1 MMSVVGFTGCKFFEH
16 AKTVASKFCP
26 TPPEITELETRE
38 AFKAWLAQRAV
49 VMGGD
54 FEGHTTS
61 PLVWVGTSEYVGGHH
76 ELLEY
81 AAVNYNGGAAAWD
94 CAFLSY
100 HQKARLQ
107 IGVAQLA
114 VGVILAVALVL
125 SDVDPAW
132 RWAVA
137 LPVAGSAATSL
148 QTLPCFG

>member
-1 MMSVVGFTGCKFFEH
+1 
-16 AKTVASKFCP
+16 
-26 TPPEITELETRE
+26 
-38 AFKAWLAQRAV
+38 
-49 VMGGD
+49 
-54 FEGHTTS
+54 
-61 PLVWVGTSEYVGGHH
+61 
-76 ELLEY
+76 LEY

-114 VGVILAVALVL
+114 VGVVLAVALVL